1 MSASLGSLLAFLAS
15 YTALSWAVVYSS
27 SNNGRASVSSTL
39 QQLLMLRA
47 TKLML
52 DPDYFFYYGA
62 TVFESA
68 GIDDPIQTQLILG
81 AVNVAMT
88 VPGLW
93 MIERFGRRMPLV
105 VGGLWQ
111 AAWLLIFAIIGI
123 VRPPTEYSSSGIVM
137 IVCACMFIASFA
149 STWGPFIWV
158 VIGETFPLRT
168 RAKQASLA
176 TAFNWLGNFLISFL
190 TPYANDG
197 IGYAF
202 GFVFFGCNFFAAAMV
217 YFFVFETKSL
227 TLESVNDMYMDMST
241 KAISS
246 KSWVPA
252 GYINRNER
260 DPNYWHRRPSILEE
274 RAGAA
279 HIPRSVDEKIVEKND
294 SDSTPRNRS
303 MHRET
308 VGDDRV
314 V

>member
-1 MSASLGSLLAFLAS
+1 
-15 YTALSWAVVYSS
+15 
-27 SNNGRASVSSTL
+27 
-39 QQLLMLRA
+39 
-47 TKLML
+47 
-52 DPDYFFYYGA
+52 
-62 TVFESA
+62 
-68 GIDDPIQTQLILG
+68 LILG

-105 VGGLWQ
+105 FGGLWQ
-111 AAWLLIFAIIGI
+111 AAWLLIFSVIGI
-123 VRPPTEYSSSGIVM
+123 VRPPTEYTSSGIVM

-176 TAFNWLGNFLISFL
+176 TAFNWLGNFLIGFL
-190 TPYANDG
+190 TPYANEG

-202 GFVFFGCNFFAAAMV
+202 GFVFFGCNFVAAAVV

-227 TLESVNDMYMDMST
+227 TLESVNDMYMDLGV

-252 GYINRNER
+252 GYVDRNTR
-260 DPNYWHRRPSILEE
+260 DESYWHRRPSILDE

-279 HIPRSVDEKIVEKND
+279 HVPRSVDEKIDEKD
-294 SDSTPRNRS
+294 SDGTPRNRS

-308 VGDDRV
+308 LGDDRV

>member
-1 MSASLGSLLAFLAS
+1 M
-15 YTALSWAVVYSS
+15 
-27 SNNGRASVSSTL
+27 VSSQNL
-39 QQLLMLRA
+39 PLLRICSNFLVN
-47 TKLML
+47 
-52 DPDYFFYYGA
+52 YFFYYGA
-62 TVFESA
+62 TIFKSA
-68 GIDDPIQTQLILG
+68 GIEDPIQTQLILG

-105 VGGLWQ
+105 FGGLWQ
-111 AAWLLIFAIIGI
+111 ATWLLIFAIIGI
-123 VRPPTEYSSSGIVM
+123 VRPPTQHTESGIVM

-176 TAFNWLGNFLISFL
+176 TAFNWLGNFMIGFL
-190 TPYANDG
+190 TPYANAG

-217 YFFVFETKSL
+217 YFFVFETKAL

-241 KAISS
+241 KATNS
-246 KSWVPA
+246 KSWVPE
-252 GYINRNER
+252 GYLNRNER
-260 DPNYWHRRPSILEE
+260 
-274 RAGAA
+274 RASVIEQRAAAA
-279 HIPRSVDEKIVEKND
+279 HVPKSLDEKIDDKD
-294 SDSTPRNRS
+294 SDSTPRNMS

-308 VGDDRV
+308 VGDDRAV
-314 V
+314 